1 MISTLLHLFQE
12 ATSAIPQD
20 STAQSSVSTAY
31 DSLWTG
37 GNIPTQAPSG
47 LEQVMLSDEK
57 IFVVLAVVLI
67 IWLGVII
74 LVMRT
79 DRHLQR
85 VERSVS
91 ENIPFQDDE
100 L

>member
-1 MISTLLHLFQE
+1 MKTSLAALFQD
-12 ATSAIPQD
+12 ASQAILAD
-20 STAQSSVSTAY
+20 STTANTVSTAY
-31 DSLWTG
+31 DSLWSG
-37 GNIPTQAPSG
+37 ADIPTQAPSA

-67 IWLGVII
+67 IWTGIII
-74 LVMRT
+74 LVLRT

-85 VERSVS
+85 VERSVA
-91 ENIPFQDDE
+91 ENIPLGDDD

>member
-1 MISTLLHLFQE
+1 MTKSIVALFQNASQVAVTDSA
-12 ATSAIPQD
+12 ATG
-20 STAQSSVSTAY
+20 TVSTAY

-37 GNIPTQAPSG
+37 ADIPTQAPSA

-67 IWLGVII
+67 IWIGVILLI
-74 LVMRT
+74 LRT
-79 DRHLQR
+79 DRHLTR
-85 VERSVS
+85 VERSVA
-91 ENIPFQDDE
+91 ENIPDADDG

>member
-1 MISTLLHLFQE
+1 MTTSFLHLV
-12 ATSAIPQD
+12 QD
-20 STAQSSVSTAY
+20 AVGSAQSDTTGTTVSTAY
-31 DSLWTG
+31 DSLWAG
-37 GNIPTQAPSG
+37 SGIPTQTHSG

-67 IWLGVII
+67 IWFGVIL

-79 DRHLQR
+79 DRHLTR
-85 VERSVS
+85 VERSVE
-91 ENIPFQDDE
+91 ENIRFEKDD